1 MVQVNKIGDQLQATG
16 DKVASLEGHLWDA
29 AADLDSLLSE
39 KSPKIASHT
48 SGRLVSL

>member
-29 AADLDSLLSE
+29 AADLDSVL
-39 KSPKIASHT
+39 AQQVT
-48 SGRLVSL
+48 SVVG

>member
-39 KSPKIASHT
+39 KPKIASHT